1 MVSNSFFVIKK
12 LGKAELKILWD
23 KIEEF
28 GGDIS
33 DRVNDN
39 TTHWLFHQGDG
50 YKTGLESLNLIS
62 LQDMVSTVTNDWLS
76 DCTAARNLIPTT
88 EFEVS

>member
-12 LGKAELKILWD
+12 LGKVQLKILWD
-23 KIEEF
+23 NIKEF

-50 YKTGLESLNLIS
+50 YKTGLESLILIS
-62 LQDMVSTVTNDWLS
+62 LQDTVSTVTTEWLS
-76 DCTAARNLIPTT
+76 DCIAARNLIPTA